1 MADKDIEREENAS
14 DVQEVEVESTDIGV
28 QSLTDALKKSF
39 VVLKVIMVFVVALFV
54 FSGFFRVQY
63 DEQALVLHYGAIRG
77 DDSGERI
84 LTSGLHYAYP
94 KPVDEIVRIPVT
106 KRQVLEVKSF
116 WYFQTPQEEMEGK
129 SGRVGPQLDPLR
141 DGYCITRGESSIG
154 SGADYGIL
162 HAKWNLV
169 YTISDIELFFSNIY
183 YRAPKP
189 GEDFYD
195 VVEEDVT
202 PLLKVLI
209 EDAVVT
215 TMVNYSI
222 DDAISNRS
230 AIAGEV
236 RRRLQDKFDKIKSG
250 ITIDAVQI
258 TALTW
263 PRQVDLEFEAA
274 SKASQESRIL
284 VTEAEG
290 YAKNLLNE
298 VGGENAE
305 EILAKL
311 KDAQLSEEDKDVLFS
326 RLSGTAQAR
335 ISQASTYRTGVVE
348 TARSM
353 AEYLE
358 KLLPEFEKRPEL
370 ILAKIHH
377 DAIEE
382 ILSSADEKFFAQSG
396 EGSQLRILLNRNPEI
411 RKEAIKKKAAE
422 KNASKKK

>member
-1 MADKDIEREENAS
+1 MADKNIEPDVNAS
-14 DVQEVEVESTDIGV
+14 DINEVESTDIGV

-39 VVLKVIMVFVVALFV
+39 VILKVIMVVVVGLFII
-54 FSGFFRVQY
+54 SGFFRVQY
-63 DEQALVLHYGAIRG
+63 DEQALVLHFGRIRG
-77 DDSGERI
+77 DVSGERI

-129 SGRVGPQLDPLR
+129 SGRVGPDLDPLK
-141 DGYCITRGESSIG
+141 DGYTITRSEGSVG

-202 PLLKVLI
+202 PLLKAMI

-215 TMVNYSI
+215 TTVNYSI

-230 AIAGEV
+230 AIANEV

-250 ITIDAVQI
+250 ITVDAMQI

-263 PRQVDLEFEAA
+263 PRQVNNEFEAA
-274 SKASQESRIL
+274 SKASQESRVL
-284 VTEAEG
+284 VTEAES
-290 YAKNLLNE
+290 YARNLLNE

-311 KDAQLSEEDKDVLFS
+311 KDPKLSEEERDIQFA
-326 RLSGTAQAR
+326 RLSGAAQTL
-335 ISQASTYRTGVVE
+335 ISQASTYRTEVVE
-348 TARSM
+348 SARGRW
-353 AEYLE
+353 EYLQ
-358 KLLPEFEKRPEL
+358 KLLPEFEKRPDLVLE
-370 ILAKIHH
+370 KIHQ

-382 ILSSADEKFFAQSG
+382 ILSNADEKFFAQPGAES
-396 EGSQLRILLNRNPEI
+396 ELRVLLNKNPDI
-411 RKEAIKKKAAE
+411 RKEEIKKKAA
-422 KNASKKK
+422 KKKASENKQE

>member
-1 MADKDIEREENAS
+1 MAEKEIERDANAP
-14 DVQEVEVESTDIGV
+14 DVEQVKVESTDIGV

-39 VVLKVIMVFVVALFV
+39 VVLKVIMVFVVGLFV

-63 DEQALVLHYGAIRG
+63 DEQALVLHYGAVRG
-77 DDSGERI
+77 VDPDERI
-84 LTSGLHYAYP
+84 LTSGLHYSYP
-94 KPVDEIVRIPVT
+94 KPIDEIVRIPVT

-116 WYFQTPQEEMEGK
+116 WYFMTPQEEM
-129 SGRVGPQLDPLR
+129 SGVLGRASPQLDPLK
-141 DGYCITRGESSIG
+141 DGFCITRSESSIG

-183 YRAPKP
+183 YRAPSP

-202 PLLKVLI
+202 PLLKALI

-215 TMVNYSI
+215 TTVNYSI

-230 AIAGEV
+230 VIANEV
-236 RRRLQDKFDKIKSG
+236 RRRLQDKFDKVKSG

-263 PRQVDLEFEAA
+263 PRQVDREFEGA
-274 SKASQESRIL
+274 SKASQQSRVL

-290 YAKNLLNE
+290 YARNLLNE
-298 VGGENAE
+298 AGGENAE
-305 EILAKL
+305 DILAKL
-311 KDAQLSEEDKDVLFS
+311 KDDQLSEEEKENQFL

-335 ISQASTYRTGVVE
+335 ISQASTYRTGVIEV
-348 TARSM
+348 ARSM
-353 AEYLE
+353 AEYLDN
-358 KLLPEFEKRPEL
+358 LLPEFEKRPKLVLE
-370 ILAKIHH
+370 KIHH

-382 ILSSADEKFFAQSG
+382 ILAGAEEKFFAQPG
-396 EGSQLRILLNRNPEI
+396 EGSELRILLNRNPEI
-411 RKEAIKKKAAE
+411 QKKKIKKE
-422 KNASKKK
+422 QSKKK